1 MRRLIF
7 GLLEILEMDWKSS
20 VRSIR
25 QPIHCCEAWW
35 LKGAMMQ
42 YDVDWVDAFTDVAF
56 GGNGCAVV
64 HDGAG
69 LSDAACMAF
78 VRETSLVE
86 CTFTGP
92 STVADIRVRYF
103 LASREIPFAGHPTVA
118 TVAAMRHRGLIG
130 DGQLRLE
137 TDAGIVRVD
146 VVGNRVTMTQIAPEF
161 GAYVPEQIVAAV
173 AGIAP
178 TDIVHPPRIVSTGLP
193 FCITVVKDRATLDAL
208 RLNTDGLHAYFKHL
222 GLQGTDM
229 MEPFW
234 ITQSGATSDGDSF
247 SRLLLTPPSPPED
260 PFTGSATGAMAA
272 YLWSEGLIGTPKF
285 VAEQGHGIGR
295 PGRADVE
302 ILGPRDAITGVVVS
316 GLAHVLMSGTLYL

>member
-1 MRRLIF
+1 M
-7 GLLEILEMDWKSS
+7 G
-20 VRSIR
+20 
-25 QPIHCCEAWW
+25 
-35 LKGAMMQ
+35 MQ
-42 YDVDWVDAFTDVAF
+42 FDVDWVDAFTDVAF

-64 HDGAG
+64 HNGAG
-69 LSDAACMAF
+69 LSDAACLAF

-118 TVAAMRHRGLIG
+118 TAAALRHRGLIG
-130 DGQLRLE
+130 DGAVSLE
-137 TDAGIVRVD
+137 TSAGIVPVE
-146 VVGNRVTMTQIAPEF
+146 VAGNRVTMTQIAPEF

-173 AGIAP
+173 GGIAP
-178 TDIVHPPRIVSTGLP
+178 DDIVHPPRMVSTGLP
-193 FCITVVKDRATLDAL
+193 FCITVVKDRTALEAL
-208 RLNTDGLHAYFKHL
+208 RLDKDGLHAYFEHL
-222 GLQGTDM
+222 GVQGTDI

-234 ITQSGATSDGDSF
+234 TAQFGATSDGDSF

-272 YLWSEGLIGTPKF
+272 YLWSEGLIETPKF
-285 VAEQGHGIGR
+285 VAEQGHGMGR

-302 ILGPRDAITGVVVS
+302 VLGPRDAITGVVVS
-316 GLAHVLMSGTLYL
+316 GQAHVLMSGTLYL